1 MVSTIFTAG
10 GFHLPVS
17 ASAALGLS
25 FATLTLLAV
34 TAFAAEEPST
44 AAPLSG
50 QLTITGASTIAPLA
64 SEIGKRLEETNPDL
78 RIDVQTGGSARGVAD
93 VRAGLAAI
101 GLVSRK
107 LKDDETDLTAFT
119 IARDGV
125 GIILNTDNPV
135 SVLTDEQIVDIYLG
149 KIANWK
155 DVGGKDAPITVVNK
169 AEGRSTLDLFTN
181 YFKLKNSDIKAS
193 VVIGDNQQGI
203 KTVAGNHN
211 AIGYVSIGTAEFE
224 SEQGTPIK
232 LLPLKG
238 VAASVE
244 NVRNGTFSL
253 ARPLNLVVKAAPEG
267 TVKSF
272 IDFAQS
278 KDVRDLVKEQFFVPL
293 Q

>member
-1 MVSTIFTAG
+1 MIRE
-10 GFHLPVS
+10 
-17 ASAALGLS
+17 AALGLS

-169 AEGRSTLDLFTN
+169 AEGRSTLDLFTH

-203 KTVAGNHN
+203 KTVAGNPN

-224 SEQGTPIK
+224 AGQGTPIK

-244 NVRNGTFSL
+244 NVRNETFSL
-253 ARPLNLVVKAAPEG
+253 ARPLNLVVKTAPEG

-278 KDVRDLVKEQFFVPL
+278 KDVHDLVKEQFFVPL

>member
-1 MVSTIFTAG
+1 MIREV
-10 GFHLPVS
+10 
-17 ASAALGLS
+17 ALGLS
-25 FATLTLLAV
+25 LGTLTLLAA
-34 TAFAAEEPST
+34 TSFAAEEQKV
-44 AAPLSG
+44 AALSG

-64 SEIGKRLEETNPDL
+64 SEIGKRLEETSPDL
-78 RIDVQTGGSARGVAD
+78 RVDVQTGGSARGVAD

-125 GIILNTDNPV
+125 GVILNTDNPV
-135 SVLTDEQIVDIYLG
+135 AELSKEQIVDIYLG

-169 AEGRSTLDLFTN
+169 AEGRSTLDLFTH
-181 YFKLKNSDIKAS
+181 YFKIKNSDIKAS

-203 KTVAGNHN
+203 KTVAGNAN

-224 SEQGTPIK
+224 AGQGTPIK
-232 LLPLKG
+232 LLPLEG
-238 VAASVE
+238 VAATVE
-244 NVRNGTFSL
+244 NVRNETFSL
-253 ARPLNLVVKAAPEG
+253 ARPLNLVVKSAPTG
-267 TVKSF
+267 AVKSY
-272 IDFAQS
+272 IEFAQS
-278 KDVRDLVKEQFFVPL
+278 KDVHDLIKEQFFVPL

>member
-1 MVSTIFTAG
+1 MTIIRE
-10 GFHLPVS
+10 
-17 ASAALGLS
+17 AALGLS

-253 ARPLNLVVKAAPEG
+253 ARPLNLVVKTAPEG

>member
-1 MVSTIFTAG
+1 MIRE
-10 GFHLPVS
+10 
-17 ASAALGLS
+17 AALGLS

-101 GLVSRK
+101 GLVSRN